1 MGKLEVWES
10 ITMNAIFGGI
20 LRGEECEDATEKA
33 AWLQEV
39 ATDQKLTFRRDEVIR
54 EVPETRAEV
63 VLRALSDLV
72 DSGLLLQPGRDTYR
86 VSASGAEALA
96 AEEGCAAEYMAALEF
111 TRLPLAA

>member
-1 MGKLEVWES
+1 MGKLGIWES

-20 LRGEECEDATEKA
+20 LRGEECEGAIEKA

-39 ATDQKLTFRRDEVIR
+39 VTDQKLTFRRDEVIR

-72 DSGLLLQPGRDTYR
+72 DSGLLMQLGKDTYR
-86 VSASGAEALA
+86 VSASGAQALA
-96 AEEGCAAEYMAALEF
+96 AEEGCADEYMAALDL
-111 TRLPLAA
+111 TRLPMAA